1 MCVSEIWTYDEC
13 GCQYLDPIPCH
24 DRVLLSP
31 KNSHPLS
38 ENWALVSHPSSSSIS
53 SVCGKDAIVEADE
66 PMSPSL
72 AHQNNVFRSQNLA
85 EAAYNHRLHL
95 VRTCSI
101 RQTIQKTFLEPICD
115 DCVLLELGLAPELA
129 SHQHDVDDTES
140 DERNLDGAEW
150 LLESSVEITVDPPL
164 DDGDAYQAHSNLG
177 TAYPFPETGSED
189 ETPRRG
195 RGRRTAME
203 IARESLVIDGD
214 LSVGSLGSFQKVK
227 QTGQHLR
234 RARKRHDL
242 RNTIVSRTS
251 RSTSSSARSSSWI
264 GHLKSDLGQRVR
276 RKRPDIGPTTPSNR
290 YAESF
295 YDASSSATED
305 DRILSLPSIPAT
317 VSSTFSASSTNA
329 LEVIMPTL
337 DQTISSSEFSSSFL
351 SDTRPSV
358 TNPTETLQP
367 TRGESVRPSTSS
379 SKSAKSFRTATGTAT
394 PSSSPIAGLVGGG
407 ADKGISLHPLSCPL
421 PCPLPLAGTH
431 AENRI
436 GEDVTQGKDGED
448 DKDRACR
455 IMKGEHDDRSKR
467 GGNLQ
472 LMDELVEAGIGAS
485 WAVTRNASS

>member
-1 MCVSEIWTYDEC
+1 MCVSEVWTYHEC

-31 KNSHPLS
+31 KKSQQPS
-38 ENWALVSHPSSSSIS
+38 ANWALISHQSSSSIS
-53 SVCGKDAIVEADE
+53 SVCGNDAVAEADE
-66 PMSPSL
+66 PISPSL
-72 AHQNNVFRSQNLA
+72 AQQNNVFRSENVTD
-85 EAAYNHRLHL
+85 AAYSHRLHL

-115 DCVLLELGLAPELA
+115 DCVLLELGLAPESV
-129 SHQHDVDDTES
+129 SHQHETDDTES
-140 DERNLDGAEW
+140 DERNLNGAEW
-150 LLESSVEITVDPPL
+150 LLESSVEITVEQPL
-164 DDGDAYQAHSNLG
+164 DDGDAHQAHSNLDR
-177 TAYPFPETGSED
+177 TYPLPETESEE

-214 LSVGSLGSFQKVK
+214 SSVGNFASFQKVK

-242 RNTIVSRTS
+242 RNSIASRAS

-264 GHLKSDLGQRVR
+264 GHLKSDIGQRVR
-276 RKRPDIGPTTPSNR
+276 RKKPDIGPTPPSNR

-317 VSSTFSASSTNA
+317 ASSTYSATFTNPR
-329 LEVIMPTL
+329 EPIMLTL
-337 DQTISSSEFSSSFL
+337 DQTISSSEFSSSYL
-351 SDTRPSV
+351 SDTQPMA
-358 TNPTETLQP
+358 TNPTETLHP
-367 TRGESVRPSTSS
+367 TRGESVRASTPSSRST
-379 SKSAKSFRTATGTAT
+379 KSFHTATATAS
-394 PSSSPIAGLVGGG
+394 PSSSPISGLAGGG

-421 PCPLPLAGTH
+421 LTGTH
-431 AENRI
+431 AEDRI
-436 GEDVTQGKDGED
+436 GEVARRGKDGED

-455 IMKGEHDDRSKR
+455 ITKGENTDRSRR

-485 WAVTRNASS
+485 WAVTRNAST